1 MKVKN
6 ILLTGQPGV
15 GKTTLIMKI
24 LEELSLKAK
33 GFFTEEI
40 REKGVRKGF
49 KIRTLDGQEGILAHV
64 DSTSPKRV
72 GKYGVN
78 VEEFEHIGVRALE
91 EALEQESPVVIDE
104 IGKMELYSERFREIL
119 LKVLDRSPLVI
130 ATIGQQRDSFIEQVR
145 SRADVAVLVVTPE
158 NRESLVD
165 KVKELV

>member
-1 MKVKN
+1 MKN

-72 GKYGVN
+72 SKYGVN
-78 VEEFEHIGVRALE
+78 VEEFEQIGVKALE
-91 EALEQESPVVIDE
+91 EALEQESPVIIDE
-104 IGKMELYSERFREIL
+104 IGKMELYSERFRETL
-119 LKVLDRSPLVI
+119 LRVFERCPLVI
-130 ATIGQQRDSFIEQVR
+130 ATIAERGNSFIGAIKAR
-145 SRADVAVLVVTPE
+145 PDVTVLTITRE
-158 NRESLVD
+158 NRHSLVD

>member
-1 MKVKN
+1 MKN

-15 GKTTLIMKI
+15 GKTTLIMRI
-24 LEELSLKAK
+24 LEKLSLEAK

-40 REKGVRKGF
+40 REKGIRKGF
-49 KIRTLDGQEGILAHV
+49 KIRTLDGEEGVLAHV
-64 DSTSPKRV
+64 DSRSSKRV

-78 VEEFEHIGVRALE
+78 VEEFEQIGVRALE

-145 SRADVAVLVVTPE
+145 SRPDVAVLVVTPE